1 MLLKK
6 GAFNFPSGSVRER
19 PHIHYGKAQTEAQI
33 ELKPGKHTLQDVF
46 ADKNHI
52 PHEPPVQSDPI
63 TITVE

>member
-1 MLLKK
+1 M
-6 GAFNFPSGSVRER
+6 
-19 PHIHYGKAQTEAQI
+19 
-33 ELKPGKHTLQDVF
+33 F